1 MASIVKQK
9 LHGLTS
15 GSGNDAEAA
24 QEAEKYK
31 LLVTAGPSYNQ
42 DQHQVVRV
50 NTNEAI
56 YVENEFVRAK
66 IKVNI
71 RGYHGLPSGTPAI
84 STYFDDPVHE
94 KDQYSV
100 AFSFVPKQNLP
111 SVDTVWGND
120 FDHPIKNKLPPGFNT
135 AFKIVKE
142 FIDPGLECDA
152 YADEPWLYG
161 PSLSCWF
168 AFRVGDQVGQQ
179 ADFPEPGVVKEGG
192 DGEGQEIRHK
202 IGLPETGDKRRKHF
216 LSAPH
221 REAFTF
227 EKGRVYQGD
236 FYNPYLDFPNFSLK
250 LPGFSLKVVKYID
263 QKSHCLRY
271 VFKNRKTQD
280 VYFTV
285 HIHLLWGEQLQQA
298 VQREEEQRQL
308 SSQGVV
314 TQPLNALVGGSKQVP
329 VVENGRMAKG
339 HEGSQSSVRNGD
351 HSSSAPAPAQPKKAP
366 PPETQIRESTN
377 DQSVSSHTAP
387 QNMQLHPGN
396 QAAAADFGTT
406 HSRTAPDMAGLQTAT
421 ENVRLH
427 PGDQSASAAASSVP
441 TASASASTQA
451 STDVAAESV
460 ISRML
465 QSTSSSDQTGKKLNY
480 FNGDNV
486 D

>member
-71 RGYHGLPSGTPAI
+71 RGYHGLPSGTP
-84 STYFDDPVHE
+84 SVSNYFDDPVHE

-179 ADFPEPGVVKEGG
+179 ADFPEPEVVKEGG
-192 DGEGQEIRHK
+192 DGEGQDVRHK

-227 EKGRVYQGD
+227 EK
-236 FYNPYLDFPNFSLK
+236 
-250 LPGFSLKVVKYID
+250 GFSLKVVKYID

-298 VQREEEQRQL
+298 VQKEEEQRQR
-308 SSQGVV
+308 SNQGVA
-314 TQPLNALVGGSKQVP
+314 TQPLNALVGGSKQIP
-329 VVENGRMAKG
+329 VVENGQMVKG
-339 HEGSQSSVRNGD
+339 HEGSQSRSRIGD
-351 HSSSAPAPAQPKKAP
+351 HSSSAPASGQPNKVP
-366 PPETQIRESTN
+366 PPETRIHESTN
-377 DQSVSSHTAP
+377 DQTAGSYTAP

-396 QAAAADFGTT
+396 QAAAADFGTS
-406 HSRTAPDMAGLQTAT
+406 HPRAAPDVAGLQTAT
-421 ENVRLH
+421 ENMRLH
-427 PGDQSASAAASSVP
+427 PGDQTASAAASSAP
-441 TASASASTQA
+441 TASAPAQA
-451 STDVAAESV
+451 STDVGADSV

-486 D
+486 N